1 MGSWNV
7 KEINVGDELPELT
20 MIPITRSTLA
30 LYAEASG
37 DHNPIHIDLD
47 FAKQVGL
54 PDVIAHGMLVM
65 SYLGKAIT
73 DHIDQSRIKEYGVK
87 FSSIT
92 NLGDQLTSYG
102 SVTQVNQTDAGKL
115 LSIELRVSDQNND
128 EKLTGYSNIVLPW
141 T

>member
-1 MGSWNV
+1 MESWNL
-7 KEINVGDELPELT
+7 KELNVGDELPELT
-20 MIPITRSTLA
+20 MTPITRFTLA

-37 DHNPIHIDLD
+37 DHNPIHINMD

-92 NLGDQLTSYG
+92 NLGDQLTCNG
-102 SVTQVNQTDAGKL
+102 SVTQVSQTDAGKSF
-115 LSIELRVSDQNND
+115 SIELRVSNQNNN
-128 EKLTGYSNIVLPW
+128 EKLTGYSNIVIP
-141 T
+141 

>member
-1 MGSWNV
+1 MESWNL
-7 KEINVGDELPELT
+7 KELNVGDELPELT
-20 MIPITRSTLA
+20 MTPITRFTLA

-37 DHNPIHIDLD
+37 DHTPIHINMD

-92 NLGDQLTSYG
+92 NLGDQLTCNG
-102 SVTQVNQTDAGKL
+102 SVTQVSQTDAGKSF
-115 LSIELRVSDQNND
+115 SIELRVSNQNNN
-128 EKLTGYSNIVLPW
+128 EKLTGYSNIVIP
-141 T
+141 

>member
-1 MGSWNV
+1 MESWNL
-7 KEINVGDELPELT
+7 KELNVGDELPELT
-20 MIPITRSTLA
+20 MTPITRFTLA

-37 DHNPIHIDLD
+37 DHNPIHINMD

-92 NLGDQLTSYG
+92 NLGDQLTCNG
-102 SVTQVNQTDAGKL
+102 SVTQVSQTDAGKSF
-115 LSIELRVSDQNND
+115 SIELRVSNQNNN
-128 EKLTGYSNIVLPW
+128 EKLTGYSNILIP
-141 T
+141 